1 MDGQTNTVETMHTY
15 TIEVVA
21 DGSAQASAT
30 GYMDIQ

>member
-1 MDGQTNTVETMHTY
+1 MDGQTNTIETMHTY